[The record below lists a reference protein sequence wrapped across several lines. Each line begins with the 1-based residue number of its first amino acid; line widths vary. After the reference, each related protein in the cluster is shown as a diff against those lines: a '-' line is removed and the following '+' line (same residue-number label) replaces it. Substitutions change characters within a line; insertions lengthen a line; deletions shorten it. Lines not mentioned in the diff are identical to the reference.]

1 MTKIA
6 QFCIE
11 VVVTMNKHTDH
22 DVINMLTLV
31 RHFLNAGF
39 RATSKHDIVKRGR
52 DDE

>member
-11 VVVTMNKHTDH
+11 VVVTMNKRTDH

-31 RHFLNAGF
+31 L
-39 RATSKHDIVKRGR
+39 RATSKHDIVKGGR